1 MDGCVFCRVMS
12 GELKGYIVYR
22 DQLVMAF
29 LDAYPLAEG
38 HTLVVP
44 RRHVQRFEDL
54 TEEEACALSRAL
66 LKVSRA
72 ISRSFGVDALTIGVN
87 DGPEAGQVVPHV
99 HVHVI
104 PRRQGDGAGNL
115 HAIFRNA
122 RRISSVD
129 MDEVARRISSNIEP

>member
-12 GELKGYIVYR
+12 GELRGYIVYR

-54 TEEEACALSRAL
+54 TEEEACALSRA
-66 LKVSRA
+66 
-72 ISRSFGVDALTIGVN
+72 
-87 DGPEAGQVVPHV
+87 
-99 HVHVI
+99 
-104 PRRQGDGAGNL
+104 
-115 HAIFRNA
+115 
-122 RRISSVD
+122 
-129 MDEVARRISSNIEP
+129 